1 MREDGKICKNIEAF
15 LDLSFDFL
23 LPKNNYSNI
32 LSNKNTFIPF
42 LAGFTD
48 AEGHI
53 GVHDGQAVYSL
64 GNYNI
69 KLLKQIKLYLLDYL
83 NVKSYIHKSEMTKY
97 IRKGGYPYNSDY
109 YQLTLSKRGFTNII

>member
-1 MREDGKICKNIEAF
+1 MEDGKICKNIEAF

-69 KLLKQIKLYLLDYL
+69 KLLKQIKLYLLDYF
-83 NVKSYIHKSEMTKY
+83 KCQI
-97 IRKGGYPYNSDY
+97 IYP
-109 YQLTLSKRGFTNII
+109 QI